1 MKLKVKEKEICLLM
15 SYLANEGMIVNDK
28 TVFEEWFIEDEF
40 AVENVLDDN
49 KAQIGNLLKKID
61 VIPRMELLPE
71 SSVSSIPNFRQ
82 ISAFVNTLDEILS
95 VNTESSK
102 DTLNKEENKVGIIMD
117 DDDLMETKLIDH
129 PISNNPKIKRDFDLD
144 QLNLKTIKNIQI
156 LTSTTMTTMT
166 I

>member
-1 MKLKVKEKEICLLM
+1 
-15 SYLANEGMIVNDK
+15 
-28 TVFEEWFIEDEF
+28 
-40 AVENVLDDN
+40 
-49 KAQIGNLLKKID
+49 
-61 VIPRMELLPE
+61 MELLPE

-144 QLNLKTIKNIQI
+144 
-156 LTSTTMTTMT
+156 
-166 I
+166 